1 MTSNIFLAK
10 KHIFAVLEKY
20 AGTEQN
26 LVVAL
31 SGGADSLFMM
41 VLASE
46 WCKTKCKDLYAV
58 TVDHALREESYAEA
72 LNVGKIAE
80 KYCTSHIIK
89 KWEHGN
95 IPAGQIEEMA
105 RKARYEL
112 LADACKTLKSKILLV
127 GHNLDEQI
135 ETYLIRKEK
144 KSDFSG
150 LACMSEARNISD
162 EIQVIRPCLPFTKQF
177 IKSHLNSIGE
187 TWIED
192 PMNSNDDFLRVR
204 KRKFICSLSYAQ
216 KQAMFDEIRLRGVE
230 RNSIETNAVEFL
242 KNYSKIHEYGFV
254 DLNNDTFNE
263 LDENIKCEILK
274 RCIKLVGRQE
284 YKKSSNQ
291 CKTVLSALYQN
302 KSINIGKCIVKSIK
316 NKIRIFRENRN
327 LDLIKIS
334 SKSGIWDNRFRFE
347 VFDEQILSNNSYIKH
362 FDKCVVLSDDIP
374 SYITVTLPSLW
385 IDKKMVYLY
394 NISKYSWLVDFQFVQ
409 DVDFLSIFSCV
420 EYDGGIL

>member
-10 KHIFAVLEKY
+10 KHIFSVLEKY

-26 LVVAL
+26 LVVAF

-41 VLASE
+41 VFASE
-46 WCKTKCKDLYAV
+46 WCKAKCKDLYAV
-58 TVDHALREESYAEA
+58 TVDHNLREESYDEA

-89 KWEHGN
+89 NWEHGD

-112 LADACKTLKSKILLV
+112 LADACTTLKSKILLV

-144 KSDFSG
+144 KSDLPG

-162 EIQVIRPCLPFTKQF
+162 EIKVIRPCLPFTKQF

-187 TWIED
+187 TWVED
-192 PMNSNDDFLRVR
+192 PMNSNEDFLRVR
-204 KRKFICSLSYAQ
+204 KRKFICSLRHAQ

-230 RNSIETNAVEFL
+230 RNSIETKAVEFL
-242 KNYSKIHEYGFV
+242 KNYSKINEYGFV
-254 DLNNDTFNE
+254 DLNIDAFDR
-263 LDENIKCEILK
+263 LDENIKCNILK

-284 YKKSSNQ
+284 YTKSLNN
-291 CKTVLSALYQN
+291 CKTVLSTLKRN
-302 KSINIGKCIVKSIK
+302 NSINVGKCIIK
-316 NKIRIFRENRN
+316 KLKDKIRIFRENRN
-327 LDLIKIS
+327 LDIIKIS

-347 VFDEQILSNNSYIKH
+347 VRDERILSNDSYIKH
-362 FDKCVVLSDDIP
+362 FDQYVVLADDSP

-394 NISKYSWLVDFQFVQ
+394 NVSERSGLIDFQFVQ